1 MKGSWFG
8 LWGWLACYWGS
19 FYVVKSEY
27 VAGKENDKLSGQ
39 IINMERFL
47 EYKDLGVVNISN
59 DLN

>member
-1 MKGSWFG
+1 
-8 LWGWLACYWGS
+8 
-19 FYVVKSEY
+19 VVKSEY